1 MTEAPRFSVVTAG
14 RNELEG
20 LLRTWRSL
28 AAQTD
33 DRFEWVVVDGAS
45 RDGTVKWLS
54 GLKDDRVRWTDAP
67 DTGFYDATN
76 RGIRR
81 ADGDLMVF
89 LAPGDTMAAPGVLH
103 RVAADQAARGWRW
116 GYGIARVFDGDGTL
130 AQVDSFVPFQS
141 RLLELGY
148 RSLRRS
154 ACFFGRDLVA
164 EVGWFDPAFGPHA
177 DQDFC
182 IRAARID
189 EPGVLADI
197 VTDVEQSI
205 GPVAPAHSFV
215 WAARSTRRNA
225 QQPVGGHDVADA
237 TVTAMLSAELRAR
250 TALRRW
256 VRRG

>member
-45 RDGTVKWLS
+45 RDGTVEWLS

-154 ACFFGRDLVA
+154 ACFFGRDMVA

-182 IRAARID
+182 IRAA
-189 EPGVLADI
+189 
-197 VTDVEQSI
+197 
-205 GPVAPAHSFV
+205 APAHSFV